1 MPRGYGGVAIIW
13 QQNID
18 SMVKPLDDG
27 RERIQLIEVGNDD
40 EKLLIA
46 SVYLPSTCSKNYQDE
61 FYDTVDQLYEIW
73 RKYQSSH
80 TIIIGGD
87 LNIDL
92 GNDDQINKRK
102 QYLIKFMKNCNL
114 THGCTSKTFIKSNG
128 EECSELD
135 YFLTPANITGISEK
149 CVLSD
154 LCTNTSDHHP
164 VKISLK
170 FDFGRKISE
179 DSKSSNRGKRINWEK
194 LDVDLY
200 KAMIRDKTKSIDDC
214 NMEDDVVITQT
225 LTNICEIMKDTAE
238 ECTPNRPNL
247 KPKARPKLKV
257 WTPEIK
263 NAVKEMRK
271 GYELWINAGKPLEP
285 WNKIYQT
292 RQTTRKEFR
301 RYVRVELAKRR
312 ESDKEKIMAI
322 RDKDMRMFHILVQ
335 NNRNKGKNFIMDLN
349 VGGQNFSGRDY
360 IIDGFKLHFKQLASY
375 DDMAS
380 QYDPDYHNNV
390 EMEVKIIE
398 KIADKNAV
406 PSVSIREI
414 ETAIKAINKRKSPDI
429 YGITI
434 EHIMHANEEL
444 IPLLSTI
451 FNQIFTTGSIPDV
464 LKVGLL
470 TPVFKKKGSKN
481 DVGNYRGITVLPVLN
496 KIVEAVLK
504 QRISTNVL
512 RHQNRAQRGFTRGSS
527 PLNAAL
533 PVEEMYREMKDLKLE
548 FDLILL
554 DAKSA
559 FDVVVHE
566 HLLRRIYQ
574 AGIDN
579 THWSLI
585 SSMYSNAKS
594 AVKWNGQISESFP
607 VDQGV
612 RQGGFSVQTFTNYM
626 SIHYSRHWKPQI

>member
-1 MPRGYGGVAIIW
+1 
-13 QQNID
+13 
-18 SMVKPLDDG
+18 
-27 RERIQLIEVGNDD
+27 
-40 EKLLIA
+40 
-46 SVYLPSTCSKNYQDE
+46 
-61 FYDTVDQLYEIW
+61 
-73 RKYQSSH
+73 
-80 TIIIGGD
+80 
-87 LNIDL
+87 
-92 GNDDQINKRK
+92 
-102 QYLIKFMKNCNL
+102 
-114 THGCTSKTFIKSNG
+114 
-128 EECSELD
+128 
-135 YFLTPANITGISEK
+135 
-149 CVLSD
+149 
-154 LCTNTSDHHP
+154 
-164 VKISLK
+164 
-170 FDFGRKISE
+170 
-179 DSKSSNRGKRINWEK
+179 
-194 LDVDLY
+194 
-200 KAMIRDKTKSIDDC
+200 
-214 NMEDDVVITQT
+214 
-225 LTNICEIMKDTAE
+225 
-238 ECTPNRPNL
+238 
-247 KPKARPKLKV
+247 
-257 WTPEIK
+257 
-263 NAVKEMRK
+263 
-271 GYELWINAGKPLEP
+271 
-285 WNKIYQT
+285 
-292 RQTTRKEFR
+292 
-301 RYVRVELAKRR
+301 
-312 ESDKEKIMAI
+312 
-322 RDKDMRMFHILVQ
+322 
-335 NNRNKGKNFIMDLN
+335 
-349 VGGQNFSGRDY
+349 
-360 IIDGFKLHFKQLASY
+360 
-375 DDMAS
+375 
-380 QYDPDYHNNV
+380 
-390 EMEVKIIE
+390 
-398 KIADKNAV
+398 
-406 PSVSIREI
+406 
-414 ETAIKAINKRKSPDI
+414 
-429 YGITI
+429 
-434 EHIMHANEEL
+434 MHANEEL
-444 IPLLSTI
+444 IPLLSSI